1 MAGREDESREVMPIK
16 LTSNE
21 IEAANRAEATEIL
34 IRAGFRVYRP
44 EADCYGE
51 DLILRK
57 PNGEL
62 LAVQLKSRWT
72 VDQKYFG
79 HSLWMLFPEEPY
91 NPGRRWFLVLHDEL
105 YKWVEQNHGHA
116 AVWQRDRRWSAAFV
130 SDALGQFLDP
140 IDAIPKGEMKT
151 RATSAGE

>member
-1 MAGREDESREVMPIK
+1 MAIE
-16 LTSNE
+16 LTPNE
-21 IEAANRAEATEIL
+21 REAANRAEATEIL

-44 EADCYGE
+44 EADCHGE

-57 PNGEL
+57 PNGDL

-72 VDQKYFG
+72 VDQKYFR

-91 NPGRRWFLVLHDEL
+91 NPSGRQWFLVLHDPL

-116 AVWQRDRRWSAAFV
+116 AGWRRDRRWSAPRV
-130 SDALGQFLDP
+130 SQTLRQFLDL
-140 IDAIPKGEMKT
+140 INVIPRVERSDSQKT
-151 RATSAGE
+151 KATSAGK